1 MQSHITKG
9 LSAPSTPTDLRGT
22 VPCLWYDYA
31 VQAWVE
37 HGVYLDCN
45 HPAHMRCTCYGR
57 QHAGEAAAPSHCVEV
72 AQ

>member
-1 MQSHITKG
+1 MQSHLIKG
-9 LSAPSTPTDLRGT
+9 VTTPFTPTDQETLPR
-22 VPCLWYDYA
+22 LWYDYDL
-31 VQAWVE
+31 QAWVE

-45 HPAHMRCTCYGR
+45 HPARMRCICYGR